1 MILEGSLKRIIIVGN
16 LLRYYV
22 EQLNI
27 PAYVILWST
36 TEDIVK
42 IQKVKQITD
51 NIYFDEETTLPR
63 SEIENFFK
71 Q

>member
-1 MILEGSLKRIIIVGN
+1 M
-16 LLRYYV
+16 RYYV